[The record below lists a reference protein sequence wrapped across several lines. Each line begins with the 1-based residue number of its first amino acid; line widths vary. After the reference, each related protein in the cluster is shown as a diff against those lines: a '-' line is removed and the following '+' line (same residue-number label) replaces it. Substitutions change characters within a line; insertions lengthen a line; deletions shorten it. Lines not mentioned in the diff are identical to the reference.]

1 MLPTAT
7 RGGALFART
16 AIAVVLGLAVVL
28 VISPAASA
36 DTPVHISGSDAG
48 DDFLAD
54 CGDFDLRD
62 SFTFEFEGTVFS
74 DDDGNVTRVVE
85 HVGGSDTFYNS
96 VTGESVT
103 GTINSGEIVDFVN
116 GTVTQSG
123 TIGRITVPG
132 EGVFFFD
139 VGKYIID
146 FEEGLV
152 FLAGSHHAFFEED
165 YDRLCEL
172 LA

>member
-1 MLPTAT
+1 M
-7 RGGALFART
+7 FART
-16 AIAVVLGLAVVL
+16 AIAAVLGLAVML

-36 DTPVHISGSDAG
+36 DRPVHISGFVE
-48 DDFLAD
+48 DDVFQAD

-62 SFTFEFEGTVFS
+62 HFTFDFNGTVFS

-103 GTINSGEIVDFVN
+103 GTINSGEILDFVK
-116 GTVTQSG
+116 GTVTQNG
-123 TIGRITVPG
+123 TVGRITVPG
-132 EGVFFFD
+132 EGAFFFD
-139 VGKYIID
+139 VGKFIID

-152 FLAGSHHAFFEED
+152 FLAGSHHAFFEGD

>member
-1 MLPTAT
+1 M
-7 RGGALFART
+7 FSRT
-16 AIAVVLGLAVVL
+16 AIAAVLGLAVML
-28 VISPAASA
+28 VVSPAASA
-36 DTPVHISGSDAG
+36 NANTPVHISGTETNDL
-48 DDFLAD
+48 FLAD
-54 CGDFDLRD
+54 CGAFDLRD
-62 SFTFEFEGTVFS
+62 RFTVKFNGTVFS

-96 VTGESVT
+96 VTGKSVT
-103 GTINSGEIVDFVN
+103 GTINSGEIVDLVN
-116 GTVTQSG
+116 GTVTQNG

-132 EGVFFFD
+132 EGAFFFD